1 MERYLEILKKFL
13 DQSVESWNK
22 LSRRNQI
29 IALASA
35 VAAIAL
41 LTFFVWSMR
50 QVAYRPL
57 YADLPETDAGAA
69 VRRLTELQIPYKLAN
84 GGTTILVPEP
94 NLDELRLQLAS
105 EGLPERGRLG
115 FELFDQNNFGATEFA
130 EQVNFQRALEGE
142 LGRTIISLEEVKTA
156 RVHLT
161 LPKRSVFLDSRQPAK
176 ASVVLELMP
185 GAELTP
191 EKTRAIT
198 KLVGSAVQD
207 LPPEAVVVIDTS
219 GRLFV
224 QDRSES
230 ERYTEEQIRYQREI
244 EREIVRKVIETL
256 EPNVGAGG
264 LRANAVVECDWD
276 SGEQTEEI
284 LDPDAVLMTSQTSSE
299 STDLRLP
306 AGAPGT
312 DSNLPRDPA
321 DPDANPRD
329 VSRSV
334 QTHNYETSKTITH
347 MKLERGAVKRMSVA
361 VVVDYRQSL
370 DADETQIVRLPRP
383 PEELEAL
390 RDLAAAAAGIVPE
403 RGDLLAVRSLP
414 FTILE
419 APLAL
424 PAPPLD
430 PSDKL
435 LTLEWFTK
443 YRIHLALGAII
454 SLLGGVLI
462 WWLRKRQRV
471 KKQQAEQVAAIK
483 AEEERQAL
491 QAAQDAQG
499 RKLLEDEERQLKGLE
514 APVGSTKARVLKKH
528 LEEMIKDNPQQ
539 FAKLLQGWI
548 KED

>member
-1 MERYLEILKKFL
+1 MERYLEILRKFR
-13 DQSVESWNK
+13 DQLVESWAK

-29 IALASA
+29 IVVGSALA
-35 VAAIAL
+35 AITL
-41 LTFFVWSMR
+41 LSFFVWSMR
-50 QVAYRPL
+50 SVAYRPL
-57 YADLPETDAGAA
+57 YADLPENDAGAA
-69 VRRLTELQIPYKLAN
+69 VRRLSELQIPYKLAN

-115 FELFDQNNFGATEFA
+115 FELFDQSNFGATEFA
-130 EQVNFQRALEGE
+130 EQVTFQRALEGE
-142 LGRTIISLEEVKTA
+142 LGRTITSLEEVKNA

-185 GAELTP
+185 SAELTP

-224 QDRSES
+224 QDRSEA
-230 ERYTEEQIRYQREI
+230 EKYTEEQIRYQREI
-244 EREIVRKVIETL
+244 EREIVRKIIETL

-284 LDPDAVLMTSQTSSE
+284 LDPDAVLMTTQTSSE

-306 AGAPGT
+306 SGAPGT
-312 DSNLPRDPA
+312 ESNLPRDPA
-321 DPDANPRD
+321 DPDSDPRD

-334 QTHNYETSKTITH
+334 QTHNYETSKTVTH
-347 MKLERGAVKRMSVA
+347 MKLERGSIKRMSVA
-361 VVVDYRQSL
+361 VLVDYRQSL
-370 DADETQIVRLPRP
+370 DEDERKIVRQPRDADELD
-383 PEELEAL
+383 AL

-403 RGDLLAVRSLP
+403 RGDQLTVRSLP

-419 APLAL
+419 PPLTL

-430 PSDKL
+430 PSDQL
-435 LTLEWFTK
+435 LSLEWFTK
-443 YRIHLALGAII
+443 YRIHLALAVILSVLCGA
-454 SLLGGVLI
+454 LV
-462 WWLRKRQRV
+462 WWMRKRQRA
-471 KKQQAEQVAAIK
+471 KAQRAERVAALK
-483 AEEERQAL
+483 AEDERQAI
-491 QAAQDAQG
+491 QSARDAES

-514 APVGSTKARVLKKH
+514 APVGSTKARILKKH
-528 LEEMIKDNPQQ
+528 LEEMIADNPQQ

-548 KED
+548 REE

>member
-1 MERYLEILKKFL
+1 MERYLEILRKFR
-13 DQSVESWNK
+13 DQLVESWAK

-29 IALASA
+29 IVVGSALA
-35 VAAIAL
+35 AITL
-41 LTFFVWSMR
+41 LSFFVWSMR
-50 QVAYRPL
+50 SVAYRPL
-57 YADLPETDAGAA
+57 YADLPENDAGAA
-69 VRRLTELQIPYKLAN
+69 VRRLSELQIPYKLAN

-115 FELFDQNNFGATEFA
+115 FELFDQSNFGATEFA
-130 EQVNFQRALEGE
+130 EQVTFQRALEGE
-142 LGRTIISLEEVKTA
+142 LGRTITSLEEVKTA

-185 GAELTP
+185 SAELTP

-224 QDRSES
+224 QDRSEA
-230 ERYTEEQIRYQREI
+230 EKYTEEQIRYQREI

-284 LDPDAVLMTSQTSSE
+284 LDPDAVLMTTQTSSE

-306 AGAPGT
+306 SGAPGT
-312 DSNLPRDPA
+312 ESNLPRDPA
-321 DPDANPRD
+321 DPDSDPRD

-334 QTHNYETSKTITH
+334 QTHNYETSKTVTH
-347 MKLERGAVKRMSVA
+347 MKLERGSVKRMSVA
-361 VVVDYRQSL
+361 VLIDYRQSL
-370 DADETQIVRLPRP
+370 DEVERKIVRQPRAADELD
-383 PEELEAL
+383 AS

-403 RGDLLAVRSLP
+403 RGDQLTVRSLP

-419 APLAL
+419 PPLTL

-430 PSDKL
+430 PSDQL
-435 LTLEWFTK
+435 LSLEWFTK
-443 YRIHLALGAII
+443 YRIHLALAVIL
-454 SLLGGVLI
+454 SLLCVALV
-462 WWLRKRQRV
+462 WWLRKRQRA
-471 KKQQAEQVAAIK
+471 KAQRAERVAALR
-483 AEEERQAL
+483 AEDERQAL
-491 QAAQDAQG
+491 QSARDAES

-528 LEEMIKDNPQQ
+528 LEEMISDNPQQ

-548 KED
+548 REE